1 MSALSLRLPPALS
14 RALDSLASETDR
26 PKSYLVRKAIE
37 AYLLEYSDCQT
48 ALDRLRDTGDPVISG
63 PELRKR
69 LGL

>member
-14 RALDSLASETDR
+14 KALDSLAVETDR

-48 ALDRLRDTGDPVISG
+48 ALDRLRDTEDPVLSG
-63 PELRKR
+63 PELRKC